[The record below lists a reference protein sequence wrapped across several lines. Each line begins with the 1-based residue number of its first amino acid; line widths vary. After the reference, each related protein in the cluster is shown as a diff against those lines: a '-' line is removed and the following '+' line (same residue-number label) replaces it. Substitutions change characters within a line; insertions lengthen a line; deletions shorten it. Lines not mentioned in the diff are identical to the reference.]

1 MFKKLRAYGKRFVK
15 DESGSETIEMVYGMM
30 AICAMIITAV
40 FILSYS
46 LQANALMYA
55 GKRIT
60 RSVEVSGK
68 TLSTIESDK
77 ILGEFLPNKD
87 EIGARLTF
95 EKVDDWYDTRSD
107 IHYIQLGD
115 KFKTVVTGTYKV
127 NLANPGDVSPIAIEV
142 PMVSVVEG
150 QSEIWWR
157 RASDGTLQ

>member
-1 MFKKLRAYGKRFVK
+1 MFKKIRAYGKRFVK

-68 TLSTIESDK
+68 TLSTIESER
-77 ILGEFLPNKD
+77 ILKEFLPNKD

-95 EKVDDWYDTRSD
+95 EKVDD
-107 IHYIQLGD
+107 
-115 KFKTVVTGTYKV
+115 
-127 NLANPGDVSPIAIEV
+127 
-142 PMVSVVEG
+142 
-150 QSEIWWR
+150 
-157 RASDGTLQ
+157 